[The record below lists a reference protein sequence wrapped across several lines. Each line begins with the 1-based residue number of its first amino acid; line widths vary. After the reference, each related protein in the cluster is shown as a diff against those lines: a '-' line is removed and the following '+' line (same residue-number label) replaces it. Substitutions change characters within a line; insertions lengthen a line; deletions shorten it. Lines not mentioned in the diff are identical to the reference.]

1 MYKWNISNGSVEM
14 IQDDKL
20 TGGEFNEDDNHDVI
34 VDQAED
40 DKVKFIE
47 SHMTA
52 EEANSVPKTARL
64 DIVVCILKLNLPSDT
79 FLNAVYYFAPAG
91 SNFEPVYIFEV
102 IYWLQRAGI
111 LLSKVI

>member
-20 TGGEFNEDDNHDVI
+20 TGEFNEDDDHDII

-52 EEANSVPKTARL
+52 EEANSVPETARL
-64 DIVVCILKLNLPSDT
+64 DIVVRILKVETEL
-79 FLNAVYYFAPAG
+79 
-91 SNFEPVYIFEV
+91 
-102 IYWLQRAGI
+102 R
-111 LLSKVI
+111 